1 MRVRRKKNFKHFTIS
16 YDMKHDL
23 RLKPAQPSVRN
34 LKATFLYRKPYKSAK
49 PQPSKKNAVESSS
62 LTVADRLAKP

>member
-1 MRVRRKKNFKHFTIS
+1 
-16 YDMKHDL
+16 MKHDL

-49 PQPSKKNAVESSS
+49 PQPSQKNAVESSS